1 MDENKIY
8 YFIINPVA
16 GVGKSLKIWKKI
28 KKFLEKLKIKF
39 EYMITEYP
47 GHATEIAKE
56 AIKRGFKYIISVG
69 GDGTTREIAQ
79 GIENNDCVLGIIPA
93 GRGRDLP
100 RSLNIPKN
108 PFKAL
113 QLILDDGNIVEID
126 HPKLDSTRF
135 LNFSGIGLD
144 AEVTYIANKKFR
156 GLGILSYLLGLFYVL
171 YYWKLPEFV
180 LKIDGKIKKVK
191 AYLITIANGKYGG
204 GGMQIS
210 PLSDIKDGYL
220 DVIIFHKM
228 PKLRFLYHFPKVY
241 LGGGHIKISG
251 VESLKC
257 KKIEVEGENFVKTQ
271 ADGDLFGG
279 LPKTFEI
286 DNKKIKILTGL
297 NVK

>member
-1 MDENKIY
+1 MKESKN
-8 YFIINPVA
+8 YFFIVNPVA
-16 GVGKSLKIWKKI
+16 GVGKALKVWSKI
-28 KKFLEKLKIKF
+28 KKVLENLKVNF

-56 AIKRGFKYIISVG
+56 AIKKGFKYLISVG

-79 GIENNDCVLGIIPA
+79 GIENNESVLGIIPA

-108 PFKAL
+108 PIKAL
-113 QLILDDGNIVEID
+113 ELILNDGNIVEID

-144 AEVTYIANKKFR
+144 AEVAYVANKKFR
-156 GLGILSYLLGLFYVL
+156 GLGILSYLLGLFYVI
-171 YYWKLPEFV
+171 YYWKIPEFI
-180 LKIDGKIKKVK
+180 LKIDGEIRKVK

-210 PLSDIKDGYL
+210 PLSDIKDGFL

-241 LGGGHIKISG
+241 TGGGHIKISG
-251 VESLKC
+251 VECLKC
-257 KKIEVEGENFVKTQ
+257 KKIEVHGESFVKTQ

-279 LPKTFEI
+279 LPKIFEI
-286 DNKKIKILTGL
+286 DNKKIKVLTGL

>member
-1 MDENKIY
+1 MKESEK
-8 YFIINPVA
+8 YFFIVNPVA
-16 GVGKSLKIWKKI
+16 GVGKALRVWSKI
-28 KKFLEKLKIKF
+28 KKLLEKLKINF
-39 EYMITEYP
+39 EYMLTEYP
-47 GHATEIAKE
+47 GHATDIAKE

-79 GIENNDCVLGIIPA
+79 GIENNESILGIIPA

-100 RSLNIPKN
+100 RSLKIPKN
-108 PFKAL
+108 PNKAL
-113 QLILDDGNIVEID
+113 ELILNDGNIVEID
-126 HPKLDSTRF
+126 HPKLDNTRF

-144 AEVTYIANKKFR
+144 AEVTYVANKKFR
-156 GLGILSYLLGLFYVL
+156 GLGMFSYLLGLFYVL
-171 YYWKLPEFV
+171 CYWKIPEFI
-180 LKIDGKIKKVK
+180 LKIDGKIRKVK

-210 PLSDIKDGYL
+210 PLSDIKDGFL

-241 LGGGHIKISG
+241 TGGGHIKISG
-251 VESLKC
+251 VECIKC
-257 KKIEVEGENFVKTQ
+257 KKVEVNGDRFVKIQ

-286 DNKKIKILTGL
+286 DNKKIKVFSGL